1 MKKYTQRELKAL
13 VRTGAA
19 VDITNH
25 GITEYKA
32 LIEKEKD
39 LDKLGYSS
47 GIYGINGGLLQ
58 GQETGTL
65 YAITARSTAVF
76 IYF

>member
-1 MKKYTQRELKAL
+1 MRKYTQRELKTL

-25 GITEYKA
+25 GTAEYEA
-32 LIEKEKD
+32 LINKEKD
-39 LDKLGYSS
+39 LEKLGYSS
-47 GIYGINGGLLQ
+47 GIYGINGGLIQ
-58 GQETGTL
+58 GKETGTL
-65 YAITARSTAVF
+65 YAITARSTAAF

>member
-1 MKKYTQRELKAL
+1 MKKYTQRELKEL

-25 GITEYKA
+25 STA
-32 LIEKEKD
+32 LYENLLVQEKD
-39 LDKLGYSS
+39 IERLGYSS
-47 GIYGINGGLLQ
+47 GINGINGGLIR
-58 GQETGTL
+58 GKKTGTL
-65 YAITARSTAVF
+65 YTITARTTATA

>member
-1 MKKYTQRELKAL
+1 MRKYTQRELKAL

-25 GITEYKA
+25 GISEYKA
-32 LIEKEKD
+32 LINKEKY
-39 LDKLGYSS
+39 LEKLGYSS

-58 GQETGTL
+58 GRETGTL
-65 YAITARSTAVF
+65 YAITARTTALF

>member
-1 MKKYTQRELKAL
+1 MRKYTQKELKAF

-25 GITEYKA
+25 GTAEYKA
-32 LIEKEKD
+32 LINKEKG
-39 LDKLGYSS
+39 LEKLGYSS
-47 GIYGINGGLLQ
+47 GIYGISGGLLE